1 MLINF
6 VASKSNIESEIEYY
20 RRIVEA
26 FKKGGHTLISDWF
39 EEAFEMWQKQSDFD
53 ELDWESIYA
62 FQMESIAKADIVIAD
77 ATVRSFAVGF
87 QVAMALQQKKPT
99 LVLQREESSNGAY
112 YPSSAKDNL
121 LKHRTY
127 NSKNLEEI
135 IDEFVKENTIDN
147 KDLRF
152 NFFIDRKIYNYLRWA
167 AFKTGKTKA
176 EILRDL
182 VKNEIEKQDAQS

>member
-20 RRIVEA
+20 RRIVET

-39 EEAFEMWQKQSDFD
+39 EEAFEMWQKKSDFD

-99 LVLQREESSNGAY
+99 LVLQREENSTGAY

-121 LKHRTY
+121 LKNRTY

-135 IDEFVKENTIDN
+135 IEEFVKENTIDN

-182 VKNEIEKQDAQS
+182 VKNEIEKQDTQA